1 MITIAF
7 DVDTIDDSDEDQPF
21 LSEWPCN
28 RKTMTNVH
36 FDGEEIYQGVIS
48 ADIESLVKLMTHF

>member
-1 MITIAF
+1 MIVMRISLLLVWAG
-7 DVDTIDDSDEDQPF
+7 
-21 LSEWPCN
+21 N
-28 RKTMTNVH
+28 RKTVTNLH